1 MFKELIKSLRFNKV
15 IRYFVLCDLSLF
27 SGWGL
32 LAPIMSIFVVQHI
45 AGASIFNAG
54 AAASLYWAA
63 RSVVQLPAAN
73 RLDKRK
79 GEKDDFYVLIM
90 GLLLASLAA
99 FSFSLV
105 NTISELYMV
114 FIIQGIAFGLYQPAW
129 SGIFSR
135 HLDKD
140 RFAFDWSMD
149 SVGLGIASMISG
161 LVGGYLADTFG
172 FNIIFYLASFF
183 SLLSALIIFS
193 VPKIIFPGEIKSN
206 PPIIIDHTPRNI
218 PS

>member
-1 MFKELIKSLRFNKV
+1 MFKEIISSLKFNKV
-15 IRYFVLCDLSLF
+15 IRYFVLCDLFLF

-32 LAPIMSIFVVQHI
+32 LSPIMSVFVVQHI
-45 AGASIFNAG
+45 AGASLFNAG
-54 AAASLYWAA
+54 AAASLYWAT
-63 RSVVQLPAAN
+63 RSIVQLPAAN

-79 GEKDDFYVLIM
+79 GEKDDFYILII

-114 FIIQGIAFGLYQPAW
+114 VVIQGLAFGLYAPAW

-149 SVGLGIASMISG
+149 GVGLGIASTISG

-183 SLLSALIIFS
+183 SFISAVIIFS
-193 VPKIIFPGEIKSN
+193 VPKIIFPGESKPSQPTIV
-206 PPIIIDHTPRNI
+206 DHTPR
-218 PS
+218 SVSS